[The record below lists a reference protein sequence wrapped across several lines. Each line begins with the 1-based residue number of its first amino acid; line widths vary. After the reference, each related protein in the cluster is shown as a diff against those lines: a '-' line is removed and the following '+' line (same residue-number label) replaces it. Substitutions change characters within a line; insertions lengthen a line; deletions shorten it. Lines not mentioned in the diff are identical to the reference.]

1 MILGGLEESDDCLDK
16 PFGMSTQNEWK
27 ENSNEFAGGYK
38 FLPGKGYFL
47 IW

>member
-27 ENSNEFAGGYK
+27 ENRNDSLLEVINFSRVK
-38 FLPGKGYFL
+38 
-47 IW
+47 IIS